1 MKDDKDIEVLI
12 LDKELEERYNKERS
26 KIKDNVQKELKGKKR
41 KKLVFYYL
49 LLLISLGLFLFS
61 GYKVVMWMIENYK
74 TEQITTKAR
83 KIGNVTNDLYVN
95 FKKLKKENPD
105 TVAWIKVNGTN
116 IDYPVVQRA
125 DNQYY
130 LYHSFDNSFNYA
142 GWIFSDYR
150 NDLNSLNKNS
160 VIYGHGRLDGS
171 MFGSLKNVFDE
182 SWLKEKNNNV
192 IFLVTEEAKYTWEI
206 FSTYSIKSESYY
218 IITDFNNKEEYQE
231 WLNTIKKR
239 SSYNFKKK
247 ITTKDKVLTL
257 STCKND
263 HGDRIAVHAKLIN
276 KIKN

>member
-41 KKLVFYYL
+41 KKLIFYYL

-150 NDLNSLNKNS
+150 NDLNSLNKNT

-239 SSYNFKKK
+239 SSYDFKKK
-247 ITTKDKVLTL
+247 VNTKDKVLTL

>member
-150 NDLNSLNKNS
+150 NNLNSLNKNS

-182 SWLKEKNNNV
+182 SWLKEKSNNV

-231 WLNTIKKR
+231 WLNTVKKR
-239 SSYNFKKK
+239 SSYDFKKK

>member
-182 SWLKEKNNNV
+182 SWLKEKSNNV

-231 WLNTIKKR
+231 WLNTVKKR
-239 SSYNFKKK
+239 SSYDFKKK

>member
-150 NDLNSLNKNS
+150 NNLNSLNKNS

-231 WLNTIKKR
+231 WLNTVKKR
-239 SSYNFKKK
+239 SSYDFKKK

>member
-150 NDLNSLNKNS
+150 NNLNSLNKNS

-231 WLNTIKKR
+231 WLNTVKKR
-239 SSYNFKKK
+239 SSYDFKKK
-247 ITTKDKVLTL
+247 VTTKDKVLTL

>member
-150 NDLNSLNKNS
+150 NNLNSLNKNS

-182 SWLKEKNNNV
+182 SWLKEKSNNV

-231 WLNTIKKR
+231 WLNTVKKR
-239 SSYNFKKK
+239 SSYDFKKK
-247 ITTKDKVLTL
+247 VTTKDKVLTL

>member
-231 WLNTIKKR
+231 WLNTVKKR
-239 SSYNFKKK
+239 SSYDFKKK
-247 ITTKDKVLTL
+247 VTTKDKVLTL